1 MSKTIKNNVSTKR
14 SRPALTPEARENQL
28 IAKAINMAEEQLDN
42 RTASSQ
48 VLCHYLKLG
57 TVKAQL
63 ELERERKE
71 IELIKAKASAMASN
85 ERIEKLYAQALNAM
99 RTYAGIVEDTH
110 EEELDDYDSEY

>member
-1 MSKTIKNNVSTKR
+1 MSKTIKNNTNVKK

-63 ELERERKE
+63 ELERERKA
-71 IELIKAKASAMASN
+71 IELLKAKANAMASN
-85 ERIEKLYAQALNAM
+85 ERMEKLYADALNAM
-99 RTYAGIVEDTH
+99 RTYSGQTTTPEEDYDD
-110 EEELDDYDSEY
+110 EEEEY